1 MHSQTIATAPS
12 FTLPTVS
19 AQAQKKTALSVAIL
33 AAGGILLVLFAALWM
48 PTLMMIDMALTLGLV
63 ATVVT
68 GDPVKSSAVFALK
81 IAACMA
87 VGAGYALVG
96 LVLYTL
102 YTF

>member
-1 MHSQTIATAPS
+1 MNAQTITTAAS
-12 FTLPTVS
+12 FTIPTVS
-19 AQAQKKTALSVAIL
+19 AQTQKKVALSVAVL
-33 AAGGILLVLFAALWM
+33 ALGGIMLVLFAALWM
-48 PTLMMIDMALTLGLV
+48 PTLMMLDMALTLGLV

-68 GDPVKSSAVFALK
+68 GAPVKSSAIFALK

-87 VGAGYALVG
+87 IGAGYALVG